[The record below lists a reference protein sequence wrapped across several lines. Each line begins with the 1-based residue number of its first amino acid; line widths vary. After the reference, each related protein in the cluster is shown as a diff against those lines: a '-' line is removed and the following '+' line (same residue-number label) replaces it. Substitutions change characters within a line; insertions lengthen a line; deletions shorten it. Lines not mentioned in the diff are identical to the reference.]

1 MIVPN
6 LGTIAE
12 NSDVGKK
19 FFSVFFDLNWLLA
32 SGEDGSKWDF
42 ANQRQWKTLPTW
54 GLVNSSGLTR
64 TG

>member
-6 LGTIAE
+6 LGTLAE

-42 ANQRQWKTLPTW
+42 ANRRQ
-54 GLVNSSGLTR
+54 
-64 TG
+64 